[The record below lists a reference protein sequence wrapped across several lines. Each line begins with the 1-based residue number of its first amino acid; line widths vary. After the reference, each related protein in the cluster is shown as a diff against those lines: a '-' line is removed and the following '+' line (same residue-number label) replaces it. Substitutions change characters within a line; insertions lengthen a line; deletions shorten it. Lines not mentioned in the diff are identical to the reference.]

1 MTFDTEIFLAGPL
14 REPKQML
21 AKQEYGGHLS
31 IHDDATAEKLGF
43 AAGPIEGPTHFSQFV
58 PLLVDV
64 WGTDFLER
72 GCLSVH
78 YQNVCTEGDRVRAF
92 VARPRNDADRC
103 LRIWAE
109 KADGTPVL
117 TGTATIGPDHE
128 PSELDGRMAR
138 LRPPERL
145 LILEDLRVGMKG
157 AGMERVCMDFDQHMG
172 TLYPFTLNEKLAVI
186 TEPSPWYTRERGAE
200 SPWGRAIIPWEMV
213 SVLVEHASAQ
223 VRFPVKGPAVGL
235 FADQEIKMLKGP
247 LFVGHPY
254 TLEREIV
261 ALSESRRTE
270 SFWVRTRIR
279 DGATNDLVAEM
290 LLNHATLKES
300 YAGYRAGTK

>member
-1 MTFDTEIFLAGPL
+1 MTFDTDLFLAGPL

-21 AKQEYGGHLS
+21 AAQEYGGHLS
-31 IHDDATAEKLGF
+31 IHDDATAAKLGF

-64 WGTDFLER
+64 WGTDFFER
-72 GCLSVH
+72 GCLSAH

-92 VARPRNDADRC
+92 VARPRSASDRC

-117 TGTATIGPDHE
+117 TGTATIGPDYVA
-128 PSELDGRMAR
+128 SELDVRMAR
-138 LRPPERL
+138 LRPPEKL

-157 AGMERVCMDFDQHMG
+157 PGIERVCMEFEQHMG
-172 TLYPFTLNEKLAVI
+172 ALYPFTLQQKLAVI

-213 SVLVEHASAQ
+213 SVLAGYSGGEAS
-223 VRFPVKGPAVGL
+223 FPVKGPAIGL
-235 FADQEIKMLKGP
+235 FADQEIKMIKGP

-254 TLEREIV
+254 ELEREVV

-270 SFWVRTRIR
+270 SYWVRVRIR
-279 DGATNDLVAEM
+279 DGETNDLVAEM

-300 YAGYRAGTK
+300 YAGYRGGTQ